1 MLPPPLLNCASLAKE
16 FRTDSSAVNRALTMD
31 CEEPEPNRRARCS
44 QGSARI
50 IVPFRKQGFTGP
62 LITSHL
68 NQPFYYVAVAL
79 LKCFKKKMLA
89 FVYTEGNGTTDV
101 ISLGNFTPE
110 DDGSND
116 PRKTLNLRPLL
127 QRLNATSL

>member
-50 IVPFRKQGFTGP
+50 IVPFRKQGFRGP

-68 NQPFYYVAVAL
+68 NQLFYYVAVAP
-79 LKCFKKKMLA
+79 LKCFKKNAGFCLYRGKWNHLRNQPWQ
-89 FVYTEGNGTTDV
+89 FHPRGRWVKRPSQN
-101 ISLGNFTPE
+101 PE
-110 DDGSND
+110 PEAS
-116 PRKTLNLRPLL
+116 PSK
-127 QRLNATSL
+127 AKCH